1 VVSLGWEVHDDLPEV
16 MRMQTE
22 RNPFDVFETELPLLA
37 ERFDQ
42 LVQAQIALPGL
53 DAKTKQ
59 LLNIAIQTANRN
71 PRGVTWHAMMAR
83 EQGATREEVVGAVA
97 MNLHLSGLVAV
108 LDCLPAAVDGYE
120 MPAMALT

>member
-1 VVSLGWEVHDDLPEV
+1 MDGPKAGPTEVRNV
-16 MRMQTE
+16 QTE
-22 RNPFDVFETELPLLA
+22 RNPFEVFETELPELA
-37 ERFDQ
+37 ERFDE

-53 DAKTKQ
+53 DPKTKQ

-97 MNLHLSGLVAV
+97 MNLHLSGLAPV
-108 LDCLPAAVDGYE
+108 LESLPAAIAGYE
-120 MPAMALT
+120 MPAMAHA

>member
-1 VVSLGWEVHDDLPEV
+1 VSNV
-16 MRMQTE
+16 QTE
-22 RNPFDVFETELPLLA
+22 RNPFEVFETELPELA
-37 ERFDQ
+37 QRFDE

-53 DAKTKQ
+53 DQKTKQ

-97 MNLHLSGLVAV
+97 MNLHLSGLAAV
-108 LDCLPAAVDGYE
+108 LESLPAAIAGYE
-120 MPAMALT
+120 MPAMAHA